1 MDNKY
6 EKGATIRKSEDTDRK
21 LEIKDG

>member
-21 LEIKDG
+21 LEIKDE